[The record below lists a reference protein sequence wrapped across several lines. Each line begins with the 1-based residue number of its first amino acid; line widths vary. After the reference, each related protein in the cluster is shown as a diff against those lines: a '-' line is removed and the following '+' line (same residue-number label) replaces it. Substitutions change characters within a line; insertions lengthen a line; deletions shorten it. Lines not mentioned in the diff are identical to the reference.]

1 MKTITALVEGGN
13 ATAAPPLGPQLA
25 QLKLNV
31 GKVIAAINEATKEFK
46 GLQVPVKIKVDE
58 RTKEFQ
64 IEVGTPPTSQLIKR
78 ELGVEKLAGL
88 GKGEKGKRPEPVG
101 SLSMEQVIK
110 IAKLKEKEMA
120 GDLKARVKQV
130 LGTCLSCG
138 VLVDGKSP
146 KEVLREI
153 EEGKYDQLLRTDT

>member
-1 MKTITALVEGGN
+1 MKVITLLVEGGN
-13 ATAAPPLGPQLA
+13 ATPAPPLGPQLA
-25 QLKLNV
+25 QLKLDV

-88 GKGEKGKRPEPVG
+88 GKGEKGKKPEPVG
-101 SLSMEQVIK
+101 SLKMEQVIK
-110 IAKLKEKEMA
+110 IAKLKEKEMG
-120 GDLKARVKQV
+120 GDLRARVKQV

-138 VLVDGKSP
+138 VLVEGKSP
-146 KEVLREI
+146 KEVLREV
-153 EEGKYDQLLRTDT
+153 EEGKYDHLLQTNT